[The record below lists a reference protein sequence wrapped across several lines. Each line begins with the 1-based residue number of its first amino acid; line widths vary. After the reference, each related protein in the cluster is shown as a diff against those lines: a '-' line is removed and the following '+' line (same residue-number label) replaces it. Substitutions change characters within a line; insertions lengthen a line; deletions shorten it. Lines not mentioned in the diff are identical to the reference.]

1 MIILKLILW
10 GLFLKIFFSCFET
23 EITDGND
30 KYKKLA
36 RITLK
41 LDRCFFLKLLLIV
54 GILWVKNIL

>member
-10 GLFLKIFFSCFET
+10 GLLLKTFCNCFET

-36 RITLK
+36 RISLK
-41 LDRCFFLKLLLIV
+41 LDRYFFLKLLLMV
-54 GILWVKNIL
+54 GILWTNNNL

>member
-10 GLFLKIFFSCFET
+10 GLFFKTAEGCFEI
-23 EITDGND
+23 EIIDGND

-36 RITLK
+36 RATLK
-41 LDRCFFLKLLLIV
+41 LDRYFFLKLLLMA